1 MLTTPIYQNPLA
13 YLCFSSHLLHL
24 LNLSPISP
32 LLKAHFP
39 LCPYDRSCAS
49 LLFLAPTPSLQS
61 LPYPTTTESSL
72 SSPTL
77 CTSIQSQAFN
87 PSIFPPV
94 YFRLFISFCFFPSI
108 YFFLFIS
115 SCLFP
120 PVYFLLFIS
129 LCLFPPISFLSFIS
143 LSFIPSCLLPPIYF
157 PLFISLCLF
166 LLCLFLRCNPF
177 HTLETFCQSGVLS
190 IKQTFV

>member
-13 YLCFSSHLLHL
+13 NLCFSFCLLH
-24 LNLSPISP
+24 S
-32 LLKAHFP
+32 

-115 SCLFP
+115 SCLLP
-120 PVYFLLFIS
+120 PVYFPLLIS
-129 LCLFPPISFLSFIS
+129 SYFFPLVYFSLVHFPLFLSFC
-143 LSFIPSCLLPPIYF
+143 FFPPVYF

-166 LLCLFLRCNPF
+166 LLCSFLRCNPF
-177 HTLETFCQSGVLS
+177 HTLETFCQVV
-190 IKQTFV
+190 F

>member
-1 MLTTPIYQNPLA
+1 MTTQSIKTLLQIYAFPFACFILSAPTTALA
-13 YLCFSSHLLHL
+13 PLCFSSHLLHL
-24 LNLSPISP
+24 FNLSPILP

-49 LLFLAPTPSLQS
+49 LLFLTPTPSPQS

-94 YFRLFISFCFFPSI
+94 YFRLFISSCLFPSIYFFLFISSCLLPPVYFRLFISFCFFPSI

-115 SCLFP
+115 SCLF
-120 PVYFLLFIS
+120 
-129 LCLFPPISFLSFIS
+129 
-143 LSFIPSCLLPPIYF
+143 
-157 PLFISLCLF
+157 
-166 LLCLFLRCNPF
+166 LRYNPF
-177 HTLETFCQSGVLS
+177 HTLETFCQVV
-190 IKQTFV
+190 F